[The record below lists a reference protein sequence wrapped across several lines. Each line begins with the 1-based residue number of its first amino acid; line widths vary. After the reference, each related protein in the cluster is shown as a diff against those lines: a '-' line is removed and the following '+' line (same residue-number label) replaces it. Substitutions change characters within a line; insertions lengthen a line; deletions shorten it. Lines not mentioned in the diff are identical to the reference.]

1 MASCPEGDDGAYL
14 HKKAKEVRIQRYL
27 RYDSQAPGR
36 PFRGDIARLA
46 YEEIVMDEEELK
58 EILMRIA
65 DGIMGIS
72 ADTDRMAR
80 VAEIVL
86 EKIEREDYDE
96 EDS

>member
-1 MASCPEGDDGAYL
+1 
-14 HKKAKEVRIQRYL
+14 
-27 RYDSQAPGR
+27 
-36 PFRGDIARLA
+36 
-46 YEEIVMDEEELK
+46 MDEEELK
-58 EILMRIA
+58 EILLRIA